1 MNYIWELAIKAIQK
15 GIDESDIFYTIGQPF
30 SAYMELSME
39 CMNETDIPQNVEINP
54 FYRYFDIFKQL
65 FEPNLN
71 ENQET
76 IEVCHDLAIHH
87 LKDIDVLMGMNK
99 REYYIHF
106 VIRDL
111 EKGYFGEYVKQK
123 INVFTPD
130 EKKTLANNLL
140 RLYET
145 GEGIYL
151 LRDTVRRIFTSTYI
165 FSNAEE
171 KDEIIFYLR
180 TKQTEQ
186 KEQKLEVIKYLFL
199 PFKCTVEVYWEN
211 IFGVIGIDDLMKIEH
226 IMNY

>member
-1 MNYIWELAIKAIQK
+1 M
-15 GIDESDIFYTIGQPF
+15 
-30 SAYMELSME
+30 
-39 CMNETDIPQNVEINP
+39 
-54 FYRYFDIFKQL
+54 
-65 FEPNLN
+65 
-71 ENQET
+71 
-76 IEVCHDLAIHH
+76 
-87 LKDIDVLMGMNK
+87 
-99 REYYIHF
+99 
-106 VIRDL
+106 
-111 EKGYFGEYVKQK
+111 
-123 INVFTPD
+123 FTAE

-145 GEGIYL
+145 GEGVYL

-171 KDEIIFYLR
+171 RDEIIFYLR

-211 IFGVIGIDDLMKIEH
+211 IFGVIGVDDLMKIEH